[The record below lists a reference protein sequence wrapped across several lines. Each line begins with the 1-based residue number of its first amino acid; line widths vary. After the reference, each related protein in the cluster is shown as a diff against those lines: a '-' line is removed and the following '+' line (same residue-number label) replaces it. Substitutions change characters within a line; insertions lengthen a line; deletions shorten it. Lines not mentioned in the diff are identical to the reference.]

1 MALSD
6 PVSTGAPRWKSEQAP
21 AASSL
26 WNCRALTGVPVL
38 RALQYARD
46 GTVLAVLVDVGLA
59 ASAGDRGR
67 MRHMRSR
74 YRDAAQ
80 AGIQAD
86 TTWIEGR
93 GHHGHRGTECCTV
106 EGKRVMVVATSSSR
120 GQSFDSVLTG
130 GRSDQGGATHAE
142 LATDLGKIGSDGE
155 SIQPVLRAL
164 AMAGQSKTLG
174 SLVYNSMLVLEA
186 SAREAEQRRREEEQ
200 RRLVEERRRHE
211 EVRRR
216 AELRRKEEERRQQQE
231 AARQKHGREWVADFL
246 LVNLQIAPDDQM
258 VTRLV
263 AKLPQLLLLAEG
275 GARAPGPANWGGR
288 YLEGQ
293 GDIKLMVEKAMAQ
306 IAHEQEEELKKERLK
321 DLERATAAAGEQ
333 GR

>member
-1 MALSD
+1 
-6 PVSTGAPRWKSEQAP
+6 
-21 AASSL
+21 
-26 WNCRALTGVPVL
+26 
-38 RALQYARD
+38 
-46 GTVLAVLVDVGLA
+46 
-59 ASAGDRGR
+59 

-186 SAREAEQRRREEEQ
+186 SAREAETRRREAEQRRHDEERRRREEMLMRQ
-200 RRLVEERRRHE
+200 
-211 EVRRR
+211 
-216 AELRRKEEERRQQQE
+216 ELRRKQEERRQRLE

-263 AKLPQLLLLAEG
+263 EKLPQLLLLAEG
-275 GARAPGPANWGGR
+275 GARAGPANWGGR

-293 GDIKLMVEKAMAQ
+293 GDVKLMVEKALAQ

-333 GR
+333 VR